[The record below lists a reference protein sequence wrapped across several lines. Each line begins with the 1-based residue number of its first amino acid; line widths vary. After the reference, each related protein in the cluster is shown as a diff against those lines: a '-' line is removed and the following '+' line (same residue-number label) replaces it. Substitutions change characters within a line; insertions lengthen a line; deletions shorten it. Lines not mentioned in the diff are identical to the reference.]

1 MVLFPIKIPQ
11 FRKKGEDM
19 PNFERINVVAGVAG
33 FIGIHLA
40 EALLQRGEKVIGV
53 DSLIT
58 GSEENVERLHDNP
71 NFTFVRHDV
80 AEPLQ
85 INEDIHFIYN
95 FACPASPTDLERLRI
110 PILRVC
116 TLGSYN
122 LLELARARKARYIFA
137 STSEVYGNP
146 LKHPQKEDY
155 HGNVNITGV
164 RAVYDEGKRFGETM
178 LTVYNREYG
187 VETRTVRIFNT
198 YGEYMRADDGRAIPT
213 FIAQALRNEDM
224 TIFGEGSQT
233 RSIQYVSD
241 LIRGVLLLAE
251 SDTTLPI
258 NIGNPAEVTMVELAA
273 MIKHLSGSKSR
284 IVQAKPLPEDDP
296 LVRRPDISRAKH
308 LLGWEP
314 QVPPEEGLK
323 RTIEWFRTKLVG

>member
-1 MVLFPIKIPQ
+1 MSQRV
-11 FRKKGEDM
+11 
-19 PNFERINVVAGVAG
+19 NVVTGIAG
-33 FIGIHLA
+33 FIGTHLA

-53 DSLIT
+53 DSMIT
-58 GSEENVERLHDNP
+58 GSHENIERLQGNPLFSFIQHDI
-71 NFTFVRHDV
+71 

-85 INEDIHFIYN
+85 ISEDVDFIYN
-95 FACPASPTDLERLRI
+95 FACPANPTDMERLRI

-116 TLGSYN
+116 CFGSYN
-122 LLELARARKARYIFA
+122 LLELARVKHARYIFA

-146 LKHPQKEDY
+146 LEHPQKEDY

-164 RAVYDEGKRFGETM
+164 RAVYDEGKRYGETM
-178 LTVYNREYG
+178 LTVFNREYG

-198 YGEYMRADDGRAIPT
+198 YGEYMRPDDGRAIPT
-213 FIAQALRNEDM
+213 FIAQALRNENM

-241 LIRGVLLLAE
+241 LVRGVLLLAE

-273 MIKHLSGSKSR
+273 MIKRLAGSKSR
-284 IVQAKPLPEDDP
+284 IVQARPLPEDDP

-323 RTIEWFRTKLVG
+323 RTIEWFRKKIVG